1 MTTTAPPP
9 RLDPQIR
16 RLAVVVLAGTIMTV
30 LDTTIVNVAIND
42 LGRDLHTSLST
53 IQWVLTGYT
62 LALSM
67 TIPLTGWAV
76 RRFGAR
82 RVWLA
87 ALLAFG
93 AGSLLCGVAWSV
105 GSLIV
110 FRILQGAGGGALLP
124 VGQTMLAQAAG
135 PERMGRVMSV
145 VAIPAMLAPVL
156 GPVLGGVILDHLAWR
171 WLFFVNAPVC
181 GVAVALAARWLSSDH
196 GGSDVRVRLDVIG
209 LVLFSPGLAALVY
222 GLSEAGN
229 GAGLASSRVLAWVSA
244 GVVLL
249 VAGVVHAGRAQAGA
263 ALIDVRLF
271 TRRAF
276 LLPTAGAF
284 CYGVGLFGVVVLL
297 PLYFQLIR
305 GAGSLE
311 AGLRLAPLGL
321 GAMLTMVVSGRLA
334 DRYGARWIAA
344 GGVLTVVA
352 ALAVCTGVTGG
363 TSLPL
368 LLGVVFVIGLGHGL
382 VTPPLMAAAFRGL
395 DRSQAPAAST
405 AANVVL
411 RVGTAIGPAVLAVVL
426 QSAIR
431 ERVPGA
437 AGTLADAGRAV
448 ASGGADALAGA
459 FGEGFR
465 WAAAALVAAL
475 VLVLAI
481 PGVRPVPRPEPEEG
495 GPAGPPAA
503 PDA

>member
-1 MTTTAPPP
+1 MTTSTA
-9 RLDPQIR
+9 RLDPQLR
-16 RLAVVVLAGTIMTV
+16 SLALVVLAGTIMTV
-30 LDTTIVNVAIND
+30 LDTTIVNVALND

-62 LALSM
+62 LALTM

-87 ALLAFG
+87 ALFAFG
-93 AGSLLCGVAWSV
+93 LGSVLCGVAWSV
-105 GSLIV
+105 GSLIA
-110 FRILQGAGGGALLP
+110 FRVLQGVGGGALMP

-135 PERMGRVMSV
+135 PDRMGRVMSV

-156 GPVLGGVILDHLAWR
+156 GPVLGGAILDHLAWR
-171 WLFFVNAPVC
+171 WLFFINAPVC
-181 GVAVALAARWLSSDH
+181 VVAVALAVRWLSSDH
-196 GGSDVRVRLDVIG
+196 GGSDVGVRLDVIG

-229 GAGLASSRVLAWVSA
+229 GAGLSSSRVLAGVSA

-249 VAGVVHAGRAQAGA
+249 VAGVVHGARARAGA

-271 TRRAF
+271 TRRSF
-276 LLPTAGAF
+276 LLPTAGMF
-284 CYGVGLFGVVVLL
+284 SYGVGLFGVMVLL

-311 AGLRLAPLGL
+311 AGLRIAPLGL
-321 GAMLTMVVSGRLA
+321 GAMATMAVSGRLA

-344 GGVLTVVA
+344 GGVAVVGG
-352 ALAVCTGVTGG
+352 ALLVCTRLSAT

-368 LLGVVFVIGLGHGL
+368 LLGVVLVIGVGHGL
-382 VTPPLMAAAFRGL
+382 ATPPLMAAAYRGL

-405 AANVVL
+405 AGNVVL
-411 RVGTAIGPAVLAVVL
+411 RLGTAIGPAVLAVVL

-431 ERVPGA
+431 DRVPGA
-437 AGTLADAGRAV
+437 AGTLADAGRA
-448 ASGGADALAGA
+448 AATGGADALAGA
-459 FGEGFR
+459 FGVGFA
-465 WAAAALVAAL
+465 WAAGALAVALA
-475 VLVLAI
+475 LVLAI
-481 PGVRPVPRPEPEEG
+481 PRVVR
-495 GPAGPPAA
+495 PAA
-503 PDA
+503 PPEPAAGRPADPSAAPAA